1 MVFGVVAAPD
11 AAAGGV
17 DAGDWVGTTAEADSF
32 AGFTGGFLSTVW
44 RGFGLTNESMS
55 LIFTALITKAN
66 ALITA
71 MTMAVLMRRGIPPKM
86 RILPGAGS
94 ED

>member
-66 ALITA
+66 LIRNEAQPMTVTA
-71 MTMAVLMRRGIPPKM
+71 TKAAAAPSVLCV
-86 RILPGAGS
+86 
-94 ED
+94 